1 MNLMLVC
8 GSHRRNAGD
17 LEEPQSRLSEDDLES
32 NTSPRG
38 EKKKK
43 TKSLTTQRNGDL
55 TRVLFGGGHPH
66 FVPYANASFEEAA
79 VPAGRQA
86 ASGVGAAL
94 WPSHL
99 RRRDGRWPAARAREE
114 EGPGGAA
121 RAHPAAGPGSRTAL
135 TDAHTR
141 GPGAG
146 RLLPRERP
154 SRKAARDSR
163 LWPGAQR
170 LRAEPS
176 VTGRACG
183 HRLRPTTRSP
193 TKAQPR

>member
-38 EKKKK
+38 EKKK

-121 RAHPAAGPGSRTAL
+121 RAHPPAP
-135 TDAHTR
+135 
-141 GPGAG
+141 
-146 RLLPRERP
+146 E
-154 SRKAARDSR
+154 AAR
-163 LWPGAQR
+163 L
-170 LRAEPS
+170 
-176 VTGRACG
+176 
-183 HRLRPTTRSP
+183 
-193 TKAQPR
+193 